1 MSTKINQLQLIQ
13 QNLQNISLQKQ
24 QFESQLTEIES
35 ALSELATS
43 EKSYKIL
50 GKIMLLTPKDQLT
63 TELSNKKEILQLR
76 LKNFEKQEI
85 LLKKNLESLQTD
97 VVTDFKSSKK

>member
-35 ALSELATS
+35 ALNELATS

-50 GKIMLLTPKDQLT
+50 GKIMLLTPKDQLI

-97 VVTDFKSSKK
+97 VVTDLKSSKK